1 MSLELKD
8 FRGRITV
15 ETDCVLEAL
24 CKTTKK
30 DKAEIAREWLH
41 EKAMEQVHI
50 ASLVQ
55 ANLIREGLCAASQ
68 IGRAGPEGGTGK
80 SRESGRK

>member
-8 FRGRITV
+8 FRGRITI

-24 CKTTKK
+24 NRTTGR

-41 EKAMEQVHI
+41 EKALEHVHV
-50 ASLVQ
+50 ASLLHDLL
-55 ANLIREGLCAASQ
+55 AREGVSGASQ
-68 IGRAGPEGGTGK
+68 GRAGSERDPKG
-80 SRESGRK
+80 SRR